1 MVGSADSGMQALLD
15 EASAQAVDDLVAALV
30 ELTLVTLQQTSAAT
44 RAAAVHV
51 LVLVE
56 VELE

>member
-1 MVGSADSGMQALLD
+1 MQALLD

-30 ELTLVTLQQTSAAT
+30 ELALVTLQQTSAAP

-51 LVLVE
+51 LVPVE